1 MVKRWYAQPLMDRIH
16 SGVWWLRCIVSWILL
31 CFCCQAWF
39 MNLDSFG
46 NVAKMGWMESE
57 SRSAKMNLD
66 ESWIVVRVGSYM
78 SGEQDHLY
86 YYIQYHVSWTTLE
99 IWLLGFH
106 YNIWMVTFTLTILDE
121 LIPVGRLELNPINKL
136 DKLSGYCSST
146 QPGTTGSFSLMD
158 VDLPEDEDKS
168 KLQQGVG
175 FLGYSSLSQAN
186 CWELST
192 FI

>member
-1 MVKRWYAQPLMDRIH
+1 
-16 SGVWWLRCIVSWILL
+16 
-31 CFCCQAWF
+31 
-39 MNLDSFG
+39 
-46 NVAKMGWMESE
+46 
-57 SRSAKMNLD
+57 
-66 ESWIVVRVGSYM
+66 
-78 SGEQDHLY
+78 
-86 YYIQYHVSWTTLE
+86 
-99 IWLLGFH
+99 
-106 YNIWMVTFTLTILDE
+106 MVTFTLTILDM